1 MIRPAVGR
9 GDPWLL
15 LSVLALAPLGVLM
28 IYTSSTHS
36 GSELRVSGP
45 VLRQLLVA
53 LVGVAAMPAL
63 ARFDYRALRRL
74 SAPAYAVAL
83 LLLVAVL
90 AAGVSEY
97 GARRWL
103 GAGGAT
109 MQPSEPAKLVVVLML
124 AAYLSERTPK
134 AASVVASF
142 GILLAPLALV
152 AWQPDA
158 GTALVF
164 IGAWLGVVVAWGV
177 PWRLLGGLLVVVAA
191 LVPLMFAVAVPGYQ
205 RERIAVFLDP
215 ARDPL
220 GSGFSLQQAEAALR
234 SGGLTGRGL
243 FDEGGSVLEGVA
255 ARASDFIFAQ
265 VGEQLGLAGAL
276 LLLGLLCLLIW
287 RGLRASRAA
296 PDAFGRLLAA
306 GLTMTIFVQAFVHI
320 AVNLRLLPATG
331 IPLPFISQGGSSLLM
346 MCVAAG
352 LLQSVASH
360 RPASAREQW
369 TGERWL

>member
-1 MIRPAVGR
+1 MMRLAVGR
-9 GDPWLL
+9 GDPLL
-15 LSVLALAPLGVLM
+15 LLAVLTLAPLGVLM
-28 IYTSSTHS
+28 VYISSIHP
-36 GSELRVSGP
+36 GGELRVSGP
-45 VLRQLLVA
+45 ALRQLLVA
-53 LVGVAAMPAL
+53 LAGVAAMPAL

-74 SAPAYAVAL
+74 SAPAYVVAL
-83 LLLVAVL
+83 VLLIVVLV
-90 AAGVSEY
+90 AGVSEY

-103 GAGGAT
+103 GVGGAT

-124 AAYLSERTPK
+124 AAYLSERTPT
-134 AASVVASF
+134 AVSMIASC
-142 GILLAPLALV
+142 GILLAPLVLV

-158 GTALVF
+158 GTALVI
-164 IGAWLGVVVAWGV
+164 IGAWLGIVVAWGV
-177 PWRLLGGLLVVVAA
+177 PWRLLGGLLVVAAA
-191 LVPLMFAVAVPGYQ
+191 LAPLMFAVAVPGYQ

-215 ARDPL
+215 TRDPL
-220 GSGFSLQQAEAALR
+220 GSGFNLQQAEAALR

-243 FDEGGSVLEGVA
+243 FDEGGSALEGAA
-255 ARASDFIFAQ
+255 ARPSDFIFAQ
-265 VGEQLGLAGAL
+265 VGEQLGLAGAM

-287 RGLRASRAA
+287 RGLRASRVA

-306 GLTMTIFVQAFVHI
+306 GLTMTIFVQAFVHV

-352 LLQSVASH
+352 LLQSIASH

-369 TGERWL
+369 SGERWL

>member
-36 GSELRVSGP
+36 GDELRVSGP
-45 VLRQLLVA
+45 GLRQLLVA
-53 LVGVAAMPAL
+53 LVGVAAMPVL

-74 SAPAYAVAL
+74 STPAYAVAL

-90 AAGVSEY
+90 VAGVSEY
-97 GARRWL
+97 GGRRWL

-109 MQPSEPAKLVVVLML
+109 MQPSEPAKLVMVLML

-220 GSGFSLQQAEAALR
+220 GSGFNLQQAEAALR

-243 FDEGGSVLEGVA
+243 FDKGGSALEGIA
-255 ARASDFIFAQ
+255 ARSSDFIFAQ

-306 GLTMTIFVQAFVHI
+306 GLTMTIFVQAFVHV

-352 LLQSVASH
+352 LLQSIASQ

>member
-1 MIRPAVGR
+1 MMRPAVGR

-15 LSVLALAPLGVLM
+15 LSVLVLAPLGVLM
-28 IYTSSTHS
+28 IYTSSIHA
-36 GSELRVSGP
+36 GDELRVSGP
-45 VLRQLLVA
+45 ALRQLLVA
-53 LVGVAAMPAL
+53 LAGVAAMLAL

-83 LLLVAVL
+83 VLLIAVL
-90 AAGVSEY
+90 AAGASEY

-103 GAGGAT
+103 GVGGAT
-109 MQPSEPAKLVVVLML
+109 MQPSELAKLAMVLML

-134 AASVVASF
+134 AASVIASF

-164 IGAWLGVVVAWGV
+164 TGAWLGIVVAWGV

-191 LVPLMFAVAVPGYQ
+191 FVPLMFAVAVPGYQ

-215 ARDPL
+215 TRDPL
-220 GSGFSLQQAEAALR
+220 GSGFALQQAEAALR

-243 FDEGGSVLEGVA
+243 FEGGGSALDGVA
-255 ARASDFIFAQ
+255 ARSSDFIFAQ
-265 VGEQLGLAGAL
+265 VGEQLGLAGAVL
-276 LLLGLLCLLIW
+276 LLALLCLLIW
-287 RGLRASRAA
+287 RGLRASLIA

-306 GLTMTIFVQAFVHI
+306 GLTMTIFVQAFVHV

-352 LLQSVASH
+352 LLQSIASR
-360 RPASAREQW
+360 RPASSREQW
-369 TGERWL
+369 SAERWL

>member
-36 GSELRVSGP
+36 GGELRVSGP
-45 VLRQLLVA
+45 ALRQLLVA

-63 ARFDYRALRRL
+63 ARFDYRAFRRL

-83 LLLVAVL
+83 LLLVTVL

-103 GAGGAT
+103 GVGGAT

-134 AASVVASF
+134 AASMIASF

-164 IGAWLGVVVAWGV
+164 IGAWFGIVVAWGV

-215 ARDPL
+215 TRDPL
-220 GSGFSLQQAEAALR
+220 GSGFNLQQAEAALR

-243 FDEGGSVLEGVA
+243 FDEGGSALDGVA
-255 ARASDFIFAQ
+255 ARSSDFIFAQ

-306 GLTMTIFVQAFVHI
+306 GLTMTIFVQAFVHV

-352 LLQSVASH
+352 LLQSIASH

-369 TGERWL
+369 CGERWL